1 MMYDKEFMGDKN
13 VITETDNAQ
22 LRSFTKAVLNDLQ
35 ALETMLDGDYFEE
48 NVGRIGAEQEM
59 FVVDSS
65 MNAAPLAMKIIDAAN
80 DERLTTELG
89 LYNLEANLTPHDFSG
104 DCFAKMEKELNEVLE
119 IIRKTAKEFDAGI
132 VMTGILPTLKE
143 SDYVAE
149 YLTPEPRYV
158 EMNRVLTEL
167 HGKNRLIHIKGLDEL
182 HFQTQNVYVEFSNV
196 SFQVHFQAKLNE
208 FGNLYNWAQAVA
220 APVLASAVNSPFLL
234 GHRLWHET
242 RIALFQHATDARSPI
257 FQKRSQTPRVHFGD
271 SWVKNSILE
280 MFHEDVARFRFILTK
295 ETEEDSVEELKKG
308 KIPKLDAWQ
317 MHNGSIWRWNR
328 ICYGVMN
335 EKPSLRVEARFLP
348 AGPTVADEM
357 ANAAFFLGLMSNLP
371 DEFGD
376 VSKIMSFDD
385 AKMNFFNAAQNG
397 LKTNINWFGGESF
410 SAKDLILKKL
420 LPAARKGLQ
429 SAKVDDADIKKYLG
443 IIRARVEND
452 CTGARWM
459 LDSYANMDAVAKPN
473 VKLRTLT
480 AAIRENQREGTPVHK
495 WKLAHIKKS
504 TDWIDNFRTVEQ
516 FMAKDLFTV
525 RPEDVIDLAA
535 SLMKWKHTKHIPVE
549 DDKGNLI
556 GILTQR
562 DLLSLLLSKNNE
574 DKTFIVRDVMKTD
587 LVTISPK
594 TTSLKAL
601 LLMREKGIGC
611 LPVVKNKKLVGLITS
626 HDFLTVSTRL
636 FEERLREK

>member
-1 MMYDKEFMGDKN
+1 MGDKD
-13 VITETDNAQ
+13 VITETGNEQ
-22 LRSFTKAVLNDLQ
+22 LRNFTKAVLNDLQ
-35 ALETMLDGDYFEE
+35 ALEKMLDDNYFEE

-65 MNAAPLAMKIIDAAN
+65 MNATPLAMKIIEAAN
-80 DERLTTELG
+80 DDRLTTELG
-89 LYNLEANLTPHDFSG
+89 LYNLEANLTPHQFSG
-104 DCFAKMEKELNEVLE
+104 DCFAKMEVELNEVLE
-119 IIRKTAKEFDAGI
+119 HIRKTAKKFDAGI
-132 VMTGILPTLKE
+132 LMAGILPTLKE

-149 YLTPEPRYV
+149 NLTPEPRYI
-158 EMNRVLTEL
+158 EMNRILTEL

-182 HFQTQNVYVEFSNV
+182 HFQTQNVFIEFSNV
-196 SFQVHFQAKLNE
+196 SFQVHFQAKIKE
-208 FGNLYNWAQAVA
+208 FGNLYNWSQAVA
-220 APVLASAVNSPFLL
+220 APVLACAVNSPFLL

-242 RIALFQHATDARSPI
+242 RIALFQHATDARSPT

-295 ETEEDSVEELKKG
+295 ETKEDSVEVLQSG
-308 KIPKLDAWQ
+308 NIPKLDAWQ

-328 ICYGVMN
+328 ICYGVMSG
-335 EKPSLRVEARFLP
+335 KPSLRVEARFLP

-357 ANAAFFLGLMSNLP
+357 ANAAFYLGLMSNLP
-371 DEFGD
+371 EQYGD

-385 AKMNFFNAAQNG
+385 AKMNFYNAAQTG
-397 LKTNINWFGGESF
+397 LKTQINWFGGESF
-410 SAKDLILKKL
+410 AAKDLILKKL
-420 LPAARKGLQ
+420 LPSAKKGLQ
-429 SAKVDDADIKKYLG
+429 SAGIDEADIKKYLG
-443 IIRARVEND
+443 IIEARVKND

-459 LDSYANMDAVAKPN
+459 LDSYANMDKVAKPN

-480 AAIRENQREGTPVHK
+480 AAIQKNQTEGKPVHK
-495 WKLAHIKKS
+495 WKLAQIERS

-562 DLLSLLLSKNNE
+562 DLLSILLKKKE
-574 DKTFIVRDVMKTD
+574 DDKKSFIVRDVMKTD
-587 LVTISPK
+587 LITISPK
-594 TTSLKAL
+594 TSSLKAL

-611 LPVVKNKKLVGLITS
+611 LPVVQNKKLVGLLTS

>member
-1 MMYDKEFMGDKN
+1 MGDKD
-13 VITETDNAQ
+13 VITKKGDEQ

-35 ALETMLDGDYFEE
+35 ALEQMLDEDYFEE

-59 FVVDSS
+59 FLVDSS
-65 MNAAPLAMKIIDAAN
+65 MCAVPLAEKIIEAAN
-80 DERLTTELG
+80 DERLTTEIG
-89 LYNLEANLTPHDFSG
+89 LYNLEANLTPLDFGG
-104 DCFAKMEKELNEVLE
+104 DCFRVLENELNEVLDMVRE
-119 IIRKTAKEFDAGI
+119 TAKKFDAGI
-132 VMTGILPTLKE
+132 VLAGILPTLKE

-149 YLTPEPRYV
+149 NLTPQPRYI
-158 EMNRVLTEL
+158 EMNRILTEL

-182 HFQTQNVYVEFSNV
+182 HYQTQNVYIEFANV

-208 FGNLYNWAQAVA
+208 FANLYNWAQAVA

-242 RIALFQHATDARSPI
+242 RIALFQSATDARSPA

-271 SWVKNSILE
+271 SWVKKSVLE

-295 ETEEDSVEELKKG
+295 EIEEDSLEELKKG
-308 KIPKLDAWQ
+308 NIPKLDAWQ

-335 EKPSLRVEARFLP
+335 GKPSLRVEARFLP

-357 ANAAFFLGLMSNLP
+357 ANAAFFFGLMCSLP
-371 DEFGD
+371 AKYGD
-376 VSKIMSFDD
+376 VSKKMSFDD
-385 AKMNFFNAAQNG
+385 AKMNFYNAAQNG
-397 LKTNINWFGGESF
+397 LNTQINWFDGKSYP
-410 SAKDLILKKL
+410 AKELILEKL
-420 LPAARKGLQ
+420 LP
-429 SAKVDDADIKKYLG
+429 SAKQGLKDAGIDEADIKKYLG
-443 IIRARVEND
+443 IIEARVKSG
-452 CTGARWM
+452 CSGAQWM
-459 LDSYANMDAVAKPN
+459 LDSYAKMDSAAKPN
-473 VKLRTLT
+473 VRLRTLT
-480 AAIRENQREGTPVHK
+480 AAIQKNQQEGTPVHK
-495 WKLAHIKKS
+495 WKLAHIEKS

-516 FMAKDLFTV
+516 FMARDLFTV

-562 DLLSLLLSKNNE
+562 DILSRLLSIKNKDE
-574 DKTFIVRDVMKTD
+574 KSFIVRDIMQTD
-587 LVTISPK
+587 LITISPK

-611 LPVVKNKKLVGLITS
+611 LPVVKNNKLVGMITS

-636 FEERLREK
+636 FEERLKQK